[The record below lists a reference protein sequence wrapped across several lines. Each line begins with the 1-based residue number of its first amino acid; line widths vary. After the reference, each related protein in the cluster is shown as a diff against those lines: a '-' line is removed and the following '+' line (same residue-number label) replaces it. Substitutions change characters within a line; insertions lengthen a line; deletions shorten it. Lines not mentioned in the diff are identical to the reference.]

1 MYRRQFLRVLIA
13 AACAMGPARALAFFG
28 SPKLTES
35 ERALLEGLI
44 IIDAHAHPD
53 SYRIGTKSRDNAS
66 SLEAIR
72 EMGMAACSFA
82 ALGDTAAATR
92 GHTTGTDY
100 QLTKVQLDFWMDG
113 LVKPGKVKL
122 VKTASDIPKSTG
134 QGYVP
139 GAIFSVEGGD
149 ALSGNPDRVN
159 DFYIRG
165 VRMITLIHLGRNEL
179 GESMAY
185 SQGTGLTPK
194 GRKVVER
201 MQELGVLVDTAHASA
216 LTLKHIGEI
225 SRRPIVDSH
234 THPCP
239 VSDEGRCGRLR
250 TWQGMEIVAGTDG
263 VVCTWPMRDSRRSK
277 RETFQDWAREIA
289 EMKKRIGMEH
299 VGLGTDG
306 GGGLPGFISG
316 YRDVRDLVY
325 LVRAMQEEGFTREEI
340 SAYMGGNFFRVLQ
353 KSIG

>member
-1 MYRRQFLRVLIA
+1 MRRRQFLRVLVA
-13 AACAMGPARALAFFG
+13 TALAMGSSQALAFFG

-35 ERALLEGLI
+35 EKELLKGLI

-53 SYRIGTKSRDNAS
+53 SYKIGTRSRDNAS

-72 EMGMAACSFA
+72 ELGMAACSFA
-82 ALGDTAAATR
+82 AVGDTVAATR

-134 QGYVP
+134 HGYVP
-139 GAIFSVEGGD
+139 GAILSIEGGD
-149 ALSGNPDRVN
+149 ALGGNPDRVN
-159 DFYIRG
+159 DFFAYG
-165 VRMITLIHLGRNEL
+165 VRMITLIHLGSNEL
-179 GESMAY
+179 GESMAN
-185 SQGTGLTPK
+185 SQGTGLSPK

-239 VSDEGRCGRLR
+239 VTDENRCGRLR
-250 TWQGMEIVAGTDG
+250 AWQGMEIVARTGG
-263 VVCTWPMRDSRRSK
+263 VVCTWPMGDSRRSK
-277 RETFQDWAREIA
+277 RETFQDWAREIT

-306 GGGLPGFISG
+306 GGGLPRFIDG

-325 LVRAMQEEGFTREEI
+325 LVKAMQEEGFTREEI
-340 SAYMGGNFFRVLQ
+340 SAYMGGNLYRVLQ

>member
-1 MYRRQFLRVLIA
+1 MHRRHFLKFLFA
-13 AACAMGPARALAFFG
+13 AALAMGPSRALAFFG
-28 SPKLTES
+28 SPKLTGTEK
-35 ERALLEGLI
+35 ALLEGLL

-53 SYRIGTKSRDNAS
+53 SYKIGTRSRDNAS

-72 EMGMAACSFA
+72 ELGMAACAFA
-82 ALGDTAAATR
+82 ALGDTVAATR

-122 VKTASDIPKSTG
+122 VRTASDIPKSTG
-134 QGYVP
+134 QGCVP

-159 DFYIRG
+159 DFHACG
-165 VRMITLIHLGRNEL
+165 VRMITLVHLGSNEL
-179 GESMAY
+179 GESMAS

-201 MQELGVLVDTAHASA
+201 MQELGVLVDTAHASG

-239 VSDEGRCGRLR
+239 VSDESRCGRLR
-250 TWQGMEIVAGTDG
+250 TWQGMESVAKTGG
-263 VVCTWPMRDSRRSK
+263 VVCTWPMGDSRRSK
-277 RETFQDWAREIA
+277 RETFQDWAREIK

-306 GGGLPGFISG
+306 GGGLPRFIDG
-316 YRDVRDLVY
+316 YRDVRDLVR
-325 LVRAMQEEGFTREEI
+325 LVKAMQDEGFTREEI
-340 SAYMGGNFFRVLQ
+340 SAYTGGNLYRVLQ

>member
-1 MYRRQFLRVLIA
+1 MHRRQFLKALFA
-13 AACAMGPARALAFFG
+13 ASLAMGPSRALAFFG

-35 ERALLEGLI
+35 EKALLEGLL

-53 SYRIGTKSRDNAS
+53 GYRIDNKSRDNAS

-72 EMGMAACSFA
+72 ELGMAACAFA
-82 ALGDTAAATR
+82 ALGDTVAATR

-122 VKTASDIPKSTG
+122 VKTAADIPKSTG
-134 QGYVP
+134 PGYVP
-139 GAIFSVEGGD
+139 GAIFSIEGGD
-149 ALSGNPDRVN
+149 ALSGNPDRVY
-159 DFYIRG
+159 DFHACG
-165 VRMITLIHLGRNEL
+165 VRMITLVHLGSNDL
-179 GESMAY
+179 GDSMAT
-185 SQGTGLTPK
+185 SQGGGLTPK

-201 MQELGVLVDTAHASA
+201 MQERGVLVDAAHASG

-239 VSDEGRCGRLR
+239 VSDESRCGRLR
-250 TWQGMEIVAGTDG
+250 TWQGMEIVARTGG
-263 VVCTWPMRDSRRSK
+263 VVCTWPMGDSRRSK

-306 GGGLPGFISG
+306 GGGLPRFIDG
-316 YRDVRDLVY
+316 YRDVRDLVR
-325 LVRAMQEEGFTREEI
+325 LVKAMQDEGFTREEI
-340 SAYMGGNFFRVLQ
+340 SAYMGGNLYRVLQ

>member
-1 MYRRQFLRVLIA
+1 MRRRQFLRVLIA
-13 AACAMGPARALAFFG
+13 AALAMGPSRALAFFG

-35 ERALLEGLI
+35 DKALLEGLL

-53 SYRIGTKSRDNAS
+53 GYRIDGKIRDNAA

-72 EMGMAACSFA
+72 DLGMAACAFA
-82 ALGDTAAATR
+82 AIGDTVAATR
-92 GHTTGTDY
+92 GRLTGSDY
-100 QLTKVQLDFWMDG
+100 DLAKVQLDFWMES
-113 LVKPGKVKL
+113 LVQPGKVKL
-122 VKTASDIPKSTG
+122 VRTASDIPKSTG
-134 QGYVP
+134 RGYVP
-139 GAIFSVEGGD
+139 GAIFSMEGGD

-159 DFYIRG
+159 DFHARG
-165 VRMITLIHLGRNEL
+165 VRMITLVHLGSNDL

-185 SQGTGLTPK
+185 SQGSGLTPK

-201 MQELGVLVDTAHASA
+201 MQERGVLVDTAHASA

-234 THPCP
+234 THPCS
-239 VSDEGRCGRLR
+239 VTEESRCGRLR
-250 TWQGMEIVAGTDG
+250 TWQGMEIVAKTGG
-263 VVCTWPMRDSRRSK
+263 VVCTWPMGDNHRSK
-277 RETFQDWAREIA
+277 RETFQDWAREIT

-306 GGGLPGFISG
+306 GGGLPKFIDG

-325 LVRAMQEEGFTREEI
+325 LVKAMQGEGFTREEI
-340 SAYMGGNFFRVLQ
+340 SAYMGGNLLRVLQ

>member
-1 MYRRQFLRVLIA
+1 MHRRQFLRYLA
-13 AACAMGPARALAFFG
+13 AATLAMGPSNALAFFG

-35 ERALLEGLI
+35 DKALVKGLL

-53 SYRIGTKSRDNAS
+53 KYLIGTKSRDNAS

-72 EMGMAACSFA
+72 ELGMAACAFA
-82 ALGDTAAATR
+82 ALGDTVAATR

-100 QLTKVQLDFWMDG
+100 QLTKIQLDFWLDDI
-113 LVKPGKVKL
+113 VKSGKVKL

-134 QGYVP
+134 PGYVP
-139 GAIFSVEGGD
+139 GAILSVEGGD

-159 DFYIRG
+159 EFHACG
-165 VRMITLIHLGRNEL
+165 VRMITLVHLGSNEL
-179 GESMAY
+179 GESMAT
-185 SQGTGLTPK
+185 SQGSGLTPK
-194 GRKVVER
+194 GRKAVER
-201 MQELGVLVDTAHASA
+201 MQETGVLVDVAHASA
-216 LTLKHIGEI
+216 LTLKHVGQI

-239 VSDEGRCGRLR
+239 VPEESRCGRLR
-250 TWQGMEIVAGTDG
+250 TWQGMETVAGTGG
-263 VVCTWPMRDSRRSK
+263 VVCTWPMGDSRRSK
-277 RETFQDWAREIA
+277 RETFKDWAREIA
-289 EMKKRIGMEH
+289 VMKKRIGMEH

-316 YRDVRDLVY
+316 YRDVRDLVH
-325 LVRAMQEEGFTREEI
+325 LVKAMQDEGFTREEI